1 MHFLTLLLFLLVIA
15 CEEQTVVKPLNEQV
29 ELVQEDSLFTLKLS
43 FVGDI
48 MGHGDQIRS
57 AAGSPENLKSRNMA
71 DFDYSS
77 CFRYVAPIFKSADLM
92 IGNLEMT
99 LSNKGKYAGYPMFK
113 SPDKFAYQLKADG
126 FDLLTTCNNHS
137 NDGFLYG
144 IQHTIEVLD
153 SLEILHTGTFRNY
166 QEKKASYPLCV
177 TKKIGEAEFRIVF
190 LNYTYGTNG
199 INTPAPAL
207 VNLIDRDSILKDI
220 RDAKEMQPDII
231 IAITHWGHEYHL
243 DESSHQKRICDLL
256 WANGVDIV
264 VGAHPHVIQPIKT
277 KTVYNAD
284 STISREKLVAFSL
297 GNFISNQFRSNTDIG
312 LILEIELEKNINS
325 GAVRLK
331 HHDYI
336 LAWRYIFGRYDRE
349 KSVYDRKYAV
359 IPVSAFEQD
368 SLNVLKMERQQ
379 IRAMKNATAAMR
391 KHLSRFQGVE
401 RKVKFEELG
410 NIKALE

>member
-1 MHFLTLLLFLLVIA
+1 MHFLILFLFFVVIA
-15 CEEQTVVKPLNEQV
+15 CEEQTVNQPLQNQLEMLQK
-29 ELVQEDSLFTLKLS
+29 DSLFVLKLS

-57 AAGSPENLKSRNMA
+57 AAGMPENLKSKNME

-113 SPDKFAYQLKADG
+113 TPDQFAYQLKADG

-144 IQHTIEVLD
+144 IEHTIEVLD

-166 QEKKASYPLCV
+166 QEKKANYPLCV
-177 TKKIGEAEFRIVF
+177 NKKIGDAEFRIVF

-199 INTPAPAL
+199 INTPSPAL
-207 VNLIDRDSILKDI
+207 VNLIDKDSILMDI
-220 RDAKEMQPDII
+220 NKAKEMQPDMI

-243 DESSHQKRICDLL
+243 DESSHQKRICNLL
-256 WANGVDIV
+256 WDNGVDIV

-277 KTVYNAD
+277 KRVYNAD
-284 STISREKLVAFSL
+284 STLSKEKLVAFSL
-297 GNFISNQFRSNTDIG
+297 GNFISNQFRRNTDIG

-325 GAVRLK
+325 GAVRIK
-331 HHDYI
+331 HHDFI
-336 LAWRYIFGRYDRE
+336 LAWRYIFGRYDRN

-368 SLNVLKMERQQ
+368 SLNVLQMERQQ
-379 IRAMKNATAAMR
+379 IRAMKNATTAMR

-401 RKVKFEELG
+401 RIIKLDELG
-410 NIKALE
+410 NITALE